1 MQENDCSALQE
12 AIGAARQSG
21 VPIAIEGGGTRK
33 FYGREIVGKPLSLSD
48 YHGIVEYNPTE
59 LVVTV
64 KGGTT
69 VDSLSQILQDNRQ
82 MLGFEPPN
90 CLPDSTIGGSIALGL
105 SGSARPYRG
114 NVQDFVLGV
123 RLLTGDGRNMRFGGQ
138 VIKNVAGFDISR
150 LVVGSL
156 GCLGIV
162 LEVSLKVIPMPECE
176 WTLSLEIPD
185 VDQAISKFNALSGK
199 PYPITASAWCDGVAS
214 IRLSGSRAGVKSAAQ
229 VIGGSIS
236 EDDPFWNQVNTHAHP
251 FFEGGQKLLKVL
263 QKPSAPVIAS
273 DKPVLVDWGG
283 ALRWYREEADEADLR
298 QGLSEQGGWLERFCS
313 ADRSQE
319 VFPALHPATMRI
331 KQRLKDVF
339 DPDRILNPGRMY
351 NGL

>member
-1 MQENDCSALQE
+1 MQENDYSPLQA
-12 AIGAARQSG
+12 AIDVARQSG
-21 VPIAIEGGGTRK
+21 EPLAIEGGGTRK
-33 FYGREIVGKPLSLSD
+33 FYGREIVGKPLSLSG

-69 VDSLSQILQDNRQ
+69 IESLTQILHDNQQ

-90 CLPDSTIGGSIALGL
+90 CLPGSTIGGSIALGL

-114 NVQDFVLGV
+114 NVQDSVLGI
-123 RLLTGDGRNMRFGGQ
+123 RLLTGDARNMRFGGQ

-162 LEVSLKVIPMPECE
+162 LEASLKVIPKPECE
-176 WTLSLEIPD
+176 WTLSMEIPD
-185 VDQAISKFNALSGK
+185 VDKAISKFNSLSGK
-199 PYPITASAWCDGVAS
+199 PYPISAAAWCNGVAS
-214 IRLSGSRAGVKSAAQ
+214 IRLSGSQAGVKSAAQ
-229 VIGGSIS
+229 AIGGSIN
-236 EDDPFWNQVNTHAHP
+236 EDDPVWNQINTHAHP
-251 FFEGGQKLLKVL
+251 FFKQGQRLLKIL

-273 DKPVLVDWGG
+273 RKPVLVDWGG
-283 ALRWYREEADEADLR
+283 ALRWYGEEANEEELQ
-298 QGLSEQGGWLERFCS
+298 QGLSGQGGWLERFCH

-319 VFPALHPATMRI
+319 VFQTLDPATMRI

-351 NGL
+351 SGL

>member
-1 MQENDCSALQE
+1 MQEDDYPALRE
-12 AIGAARQSG
+12 AIDTARQSG
-21 VPIAIEGGGTRK
+21 NPIAIEGGGTRK
-33 FYGREIVGKPLSLSD
+33 FYGREIVGTPLSLSGH
-48 YHGIVEYNPTE
+48 HGIVEYSPTE

-64 KGGTT
+64 KAGTT
-69 VDSLSQILQDNRQ
+69 VDSLSQILQDNQQ
-82 MLGFEPPN
+82 MIGFEPPN

-114 NVQDFVLGV
+114 NVQDSILGV

-162 LEVSLKVIPMPECE
+162 LEVSLKVIPKPECE
-176 WTLSLEIPD
+176 WTLNMEIPD
-185 VDQAISKFNALSGK
+185 VDQAISKFNSLSGK
-199 PYPITASAWCDGVAS
+199 PYPISASAWCNGVAS
-214 IRLSGSRAGVKSAAQ
+214 IRLSGSQAGVKSAAQ
-229 VIGGSIS
+229 NIGGTIN
-236 EDDPFWNQVNTHAHP
+236 EDDPIWNQVNTHTHP
-251 FFEGGQKLLKVL
+251 FFRQGQRLLKVF
-263 QKPSAPVIAS
+263 QKPSAPVIS
-273 DKPVLVDWGG
+273 SHKPVLVDWGG
-283 ALRWYREEADEADLR
+283 ALRWYGEEVNESELQ
-298 QGLSEQGGWLERFCS
+298 QGLSGQGGWLERFCN

-319 VFPALHPATMRI
+319 VFQELHPATMRI

-351 NGL
+351 SGI